1 MNNKSTSV
9 RLNLALTTEV
19 EEAEEAAEA
28 VAVGASR
35 DLVALS
41 KVELVVAPLDLSP
54 RSLKKQNRLSRYYL
68 RLSMN

>member
-1 MNNKSTSV
+1 M
-9 RLNLALTTEV
+9 ALTIEV

-41 KVELVVAPLDLSP
+41 KVAQVVVPLALSH
-54 RSLKKQNRLSRYYL
+54 RSLKKANHLSSYY
-68 RLSMN
+68 

>member
-1 MNNKSTSV
+1 MSNKSTSV

-41 KVELVVAPLDLSP
+41 KVELVVVVQLALSP
-54 RSLKKQNRLSRYYL
+54 KSLRKQNRLSRYY
-68 RLSMN
+68 

>member
-41 KVELVVAPLDLSP
+41 KVELVVVVQLALSP
-54 RSLKKQNRLSRYYL
+54 KSLRKQNRLSRYY
-68 RLSMN
+68 